1 MKINKII
8 SLSILS
14 SSIVLGAT
22 LPNVNSGTIQKQL
35 VTPNVQ
41 VEKKENVQIQGVQ
54 SDNVKTDVNNK
65 KIFIKDFN
73 FKNNIAVSSDELKQS
88 LKTFANKELN
98 YNQIQEVLA
107 VVTKVYRDKGYFV
120 TRAYLE
126 KQDLIKN
133 DNVLNITIIEGKYSE
148 IKLNN
153 NSLVNNDTL
162 QSILDNVKSND
173 IINVEDIQRALL
185 LINDRAGVKVTSSS
199 LEAGKEAGSSN
210 LVVDTIATPK
220 VNGYVV
226 ADNYGSRFTGYNRI
240 QALANV
246 NSLSSVGDKLTISG
260 LVSNGADLKNGK
272 LAYELPLMSNGLKAD
287 FAYSRTNYNLVKEYK
302 ALDADGNS
310 NIYEVGV
317 SYPIVLKT
325 DETLWTKIKYYHK
338 GFNDYM
344 SNSKYEDKTIN
355 SVVASLD
362 YEKNYFL
369 GNFPSRLISNVN
381 LTTGHLSN
389 TSNEDDGN
397 YNKIDAYLSNEIAF
411 SEIISLNS
419 TLSAQKVLG
428 HKNLDGSEDL
438 SLGGAYGVRLY
449 PDSEQSAENGYILN
463 LELLSK
469 LPSISSYSH
478 KIGLF
483 YDIGDVYQEIN
494 RDTTFERK
502 RLKDIGL
509 GYYANYEDFFARAQM
524 AWSANSSEITSEDS
538 SHNNSKLLF
547 QAGWIF

>member
-22 LPNVNSGTIQKQL
+22 IPNVNSGTIQKQL

-54 SDNVKTDVNNK
+54 SDNVKVDVNNK
-65 KIFIKDFN
+65 KIFIKDFT

-88 LKTFANKELN
+88 LKTFANKELS

-185 LINDRAGVKVTSSS
+185 LINDRAGAKVTSSS

-210 LVVDTIATPK
+210 LIVDTIATPK

-381 LTTGHLSN
+381 LTTGDLSN

-524 AWSANSSEITSEDS
+524 AWSANSSEITSENS

-547 QAGWIF
+547 QTGWIF

>member
-54 SDNVKTDVNNK
+54 SNNVKADVNNK
-65 KIFIKDFN
+65 KIFIKDFT

-88 LKTFANKELN
+88 LKTFANKELS

-272 LAYELPLMSNGLKAD
+272 LAYELPLMSNGIKAD

-338 GFNDYM
+338 SFNDYM

-381 LTTGHLSN
+381 LTNGHLSN

-419 TLSAQKVLG
+419 TLSVQKVLG

-524 AWSANSSEITSEDS
+524 AWSANSSEITSENS

>member
-22 LPNVNSGTIQKQL
+22 IPNVNSGTIQKQL

-54 SDNVKTDVNNK
+54 SDNVKVDVNNK
-65 KIFIKDFN
+65 KIFIKDFT

-88 LKTFANKELN
+88 LKTFANKELS

-210 LVVDTIATPK
+210 LIVDTIATPK

-240 QALANV
+240 QALANI

-381 LTTGHLSN
+381 LTNGHLSN

>member
-22 LPNVNSGTIQKQL
+22 IPNVNSGTIQKQL

-54 SDNVKTDVNNK
+54 SDNVKVDVNNK
-65 KIFIKDFN
+65 KIFIKDFT

-88 LKTFANKELN
+88 LKTFANKELS

-210 LVVDTIATPK
+210 LIVDTIATPK

-240 QALANV
+240 QALANI

-287 FAYSRTNYNLVKEYK
+287 FAYSKTNYSLVKEYK

-317 SYPIVLKT
+317 FYPIILKT

-338 GFNDYM
+338 DFNDYM

-397 YNKIDAYLSNEIAF
+397 YNKIDTYLSNEIAF

-419 TLSAQKVLG
+419 TLSAQKALG

-449 PDSEQSAENGYILN
+449 PDSEQSGENGYVLN

-509 GYYANYEDFFARAQM
+509 GYYANYEDFFARVQM
-524 AWSANSSEITSEDS
+524 AWSANSSQITSENS

>member
-1 MKINKII
+1 MNINKII

-41 VEKKENVQIQGVQ
+41 IEKKENVQIQGVQ
-54 SDNVKTDVNNK
+54 SDNIKTDLNNK
-65 KIFIKDFN
+65 KIFIKDFT
-73 FKNNIAVSSDELKQS
+73 FKNNITVSSDELKQS
-88 LKTFANKELN
+88 LKTFANKELS
-98 YNQIQEVLA
+98 YSQIQEVLA
-107 VVTKVYRDKGYFV
+107 VITKVYRDKGYFV

-210 LVVDTIATPK
+210 LIVDTIATPK

-240 QALANV
+240 QALANI

-338 GFNDYM
+338 DFNDYM

-449 PDSEQSAENGYILN
+449 PDSEQSGENGYVLN

-509 GYYANYEDFFARAQM
+509 GYYANYEDFFARVQM
-524 AWSANSSEITSEDS
+524 AWSANSSQITSENS

>member
-22 LPNVNSGTIQKQL
+22 IPNVNSGTIQKQL

-54 SDNVKTDVNNK
+54 SDNVKVDVNNK
-65 KIFIKDFN
+65 KIFIKDFT

-210 LVVDTIATPK
+210 LIVDTIATPK
-220 VNGYVV
+220 VNGYAVT
-226 ADNYGSRFTGYNRI
+226 DNYGSRFTGYNRI

-524 AWSANSSEITSEDS
+524 AWSANSSEITSENS